1 MAPSIALFGIGWGMC
16 VPLLN
21 SVALN
26 SVEESYFGEIS
37 GLFNTLRYTA
47 SAIGVAGL
55 FALLKKTDGE
65 GVLVYYQ
72 HALVFF
78 LVTAIAGA
86 VSLWIPI
93 NRSNRSRR

>member
-1 MAPSIALFGIGWGMC
+1 MC

-21 SVALN
+21 SVALE
-26 SVEESYFGEIS
+26 SVEESYFGEIN
-37 GLFNTLRYTA
+37 GLFNTLRYAA
-47 SAIGVAGL
+47 SAIGIAGL

-78 LVTAIAGA
+78 LVTAIAGV

-93 NRSNRSRR
+93 GHRHRRS